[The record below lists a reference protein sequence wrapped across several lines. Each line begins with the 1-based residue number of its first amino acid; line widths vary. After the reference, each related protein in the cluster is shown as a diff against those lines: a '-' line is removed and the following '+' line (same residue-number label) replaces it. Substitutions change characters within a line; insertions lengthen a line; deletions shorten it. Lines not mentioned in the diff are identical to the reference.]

1 MNGVQEGTKV
11 YILCRSD
18 FDKTI
23 RVFINLKKIQVFA
36 RISLEFQGLY
46 ARNLHLIGGGVGHRI
61 LDKYTEIKKIYI

>member
-11 YILCRSD
+11 YILYWSD

-36 RISLEFQGLY
+36 RISL
-46 ARNLHLIGGGVGHRI
+46 
-61 LDKYTEIKKIYI
+61 D